1 MLNAISFD
9 TNMLLGLAVDV
20 LAVVILLLFLVVG
33 AKRGALKMTTG
44 LVTFIGTFIAAILL
58 FTPVTKL
65 VIQSTSLDDKLMS
78 ALESPIASKLPGSY
92 DTLYYNDLDGD
103 PATPDELVCDKNNVA
118 TPFDQLF
125 DGSDGTSK
133 ILKILN
139 VQKLI
144 RPMVEKTL
152 AQGDV
157 DHIYLVDAI
166 TFSLA
171 TLIITAGVFV
181 VLLILIRIILGI
193 VMRLLSKGAKSLY
206 VVHFLDRLSG
216 AVLGLV
222 FGAVI
227 VLVLI
232 TLVQVTQNLSF
243 MAPVMEAASRSYLVK
258 FIMENNFLYALVMNQ
273 LNFNELLAKLFPGGQ
288 A

>member
-1 MLNAISFD
+1 MFNAISFD

-33 AKRGALKMTTG
+33 AKRGAIRMTTG
-44 LVTFIGTFIAAILL
+44 LVSFIGTIVLAILL
-58 FTPVTKL
+58 VSPVTKL

-92 DTLYYNDLDGD
+92 DTLYYTDLDGD
-103 PATPDELVCDKNNVA
+103 PSTPDELVCDKNNVA
-118 TPFDQLF
+118 TPYDQLF
-125 DGSDGTSK
+125 DGADGTSK
-133 ILKILN
+133 ILKTLN
-139 VQKLI
+139 IQKFI
-144 RPMVEKTL
+144 KPMVEKTL
-152 AQGDV
+152 AEGNV

-171 TLIITAGVFV
+171 TVIITCGVFI
-181 VLLILIRIILGI
+181 VLMILLRIIIGI
-193 VMRLLSKGAKSLY
+193 LMRLLSKGAKSLY
-206 VVHFLDRLSG
+206 VIHFLDKFTG
-216 AVLGLV
+216 AILGIV

-232 TLVQVTQNLSF
+232 TLVQIMQNLSF
-243 MAPVMEAASRSYLVK
+243 MSPVMEAVSRSYLVK
-258 FIMENNFLYALVMNQ
+258 FVMDNNFLYALLMNQ
-273 LNFNELLAKLFPGGQ
+273 LNFDELLAKLFPGGQ